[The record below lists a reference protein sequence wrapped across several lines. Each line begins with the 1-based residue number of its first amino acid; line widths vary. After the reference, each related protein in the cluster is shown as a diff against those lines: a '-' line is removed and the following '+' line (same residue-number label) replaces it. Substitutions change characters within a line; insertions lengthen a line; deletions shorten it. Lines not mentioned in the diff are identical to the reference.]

1 MSNKI
6 KVAILGLGAV
16 GEIFSENF
24 LDKIQRQHI
33 NVEIVAVATR
43 HPDSPVALGFAHSH
57 VPVFDNALKVIELG
71 EKVDIIFDLT
81 GNTELRKELRNRLQ
95 ATNNRHTVI
104 APEVF
109 AHLLWNFFGESV
121 DLPQSKQTGY

>member
-1 MSNKI
+1 MGNKI
-6 KVAILGLGAV
+6 KVAILGLGSV
-16 GEIFSENF
+16 GEVFSENF
-24 LDKIQRQHI
+24 LEKIQEHHI

-43 HPDSPVALGFAHSH
+43 QLDSPVALGFAHSH
-57 VPVFDNALKVIELG
+57 VPVFEDALKVIELG

-81 GNTELRKELRNRLQ
+81 GNTELRKELRNQLQ

-109 AHLLWNFFGESV
+109 AQLLWNFFGEGT